1 MPFPTLGARGL
12 VRPGEILFDARR
24 RWTARVREDGS
35 VVSERAS
42 GSIHRVGAEV
52 QGAPA
57 CNGWAF
63 WHVERDGK
71 PVPIDYFR
79 QRVRAEMP

>member
-1 MPFPTLGARGL
+1 VRADGTLVSA
-12 VRPGEILFDARR
+12 
-24 RWTARVREDGS
+24 TAK
-35 VVSERAS
+35 

-63 WHVERDGK
+63 WFVERGGK
-71 PVPIDYFR
+71 PVPIDMLR
-79 QRVRAEMP
+79 QQVRAAL